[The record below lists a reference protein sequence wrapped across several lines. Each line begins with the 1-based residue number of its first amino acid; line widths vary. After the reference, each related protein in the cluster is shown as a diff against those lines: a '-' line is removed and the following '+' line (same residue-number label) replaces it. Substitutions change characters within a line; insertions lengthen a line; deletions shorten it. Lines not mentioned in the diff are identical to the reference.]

1 MTSAETLKLL
11 ASLGTEQTR
20 KTLQRHGVQTDLYGV
35 SYKDFGVLKKKLK
48 VDHQLALELWESRN
62 HDARILAM
70 MIADPAKV
78 NAKTAEKWVGDL
90 NNHVVAGAFA
100 GLIAESSIALETAN
114 KWIKSADEMTA
125 TAGWDVLC
133 RIVKVEAAVSDAEC
147 NRYLELIE
155 KNIQKEKNRVK
166 QGMNNAMI
174 AIGLRDEKI
183 RPAVLAVARRI
194 GKVHIDHGDT
204 SCKTPDAVAYIE
216 KALGR
221 KLKAKS
227 K

>member
-1 MTSAETLKLL
+1 
-11 ASLGTEQTR
+11 
-20 KTLQRHGVQTDLYGV
+20 
-35 SYKDFGVLKKKLK
+35 
-48 VDHQLALELWESRN
+48 
-62 HDARILAM
+62 
-70 MIADPAKV
+70 MIADPAKINV
-78 NAKTAEKWVGDL
+78 KTAEKWVGDL

-100 GLIAESSIALETAN
+100 GLIAESPIAPETAN

-125 TAGWDVLC
+125 TAGWDILC
-133 RIVKVEAAVSDAEC
+133 RIVKNEAAVSDAEC
-147 NRYLELIE
+147 NRYLELME
-155 KNIQKEKNRVK
+155 KNIHKEKNRVK

-174 AIGLRDEKI
+174 AIGLRNEKI
-183 RPAVLAVARRI
+183 RPTVFAVARRI